1 LRCQVYIPPQVPN
14 GVSLKLSPGQILPR
28 DFNDRRRI
36 IRPARLQN
44 SQLQRELPVN
54 ISPDPQIFSRP
65 LPIADYQPSSQV
77 ETRSL
82 QREPL
87 ISRRQSQAQPLQSI
101 LVESRTYDDRPA
113 LSSQAS
119 SLPPP
124 LPTPHPA
131 LSSDTR
137 PNLNTETLIA
147 RNQWPPM
154 TSLSL
159 TLSAPSTQAQLHNP
173 APNPVIDDSS
183 LNIGMAM
190 LEPELPV
197 VDVTLISPPEIYL
210 HIEVPDKVQEF
221 DPYDPIHRKNEHS
234 RTPSPLDSTPQ
245 DNSREPSPESL
256 LRAADL
262 QDPPKAHEIL
272 IVSAERPISQAP
284 PPYSSIPAES
294 EIRHQPSPARQVS
307 GISQAQSR
315 IHTPEPTPSIK
326 SNGPARSD
334 KSGQSSHGFRGS
346 HDSLPSENPSVIQPQ
361 RQESPQDT
369 QPKLPTRPE
378 RNRVQPQPLAPSN
391 QDRER
396 DGKSTNYSI
405 STHSSG
411 QNRRSLQPPPHRHL
425 PKRLVMPAPLNN
437 NGVILS
443 SQQRIY
449 QPPPPAARFPQ
460 QMQVQF
466 RPQSQEYLSPSDP
479 LLLPPILGNSR
490 PLEPQITASRKLK
503 KRVSL
508 ITPSS
513 DSTPPI
519 ITTVSFA
526 PPVIGFQ
533 PHEKV
538 TRHSKSEKVPK
549 RVLSKRRTDL

>member
-1 LRCQVYIPPQVPN
+1 LQCQVYIPPQVPT

-28 DFNDRRRI
+28 DFNDRRRV
-36 IRPARLQN
+36 IRPPRLQN
-44 SQLQRELPVN
+44 SQLQRELSVN
-54 ISPDPQIFSRP
+54 LSLDPQIFSSSP
-65 LPIADYQPSSQV
+65 PIADYQPSSQV

-82 QREPL
+82 QPEPL
-87 ISRRQSQAQPLQSI
+87 VTRRQSQAQPPQSI
-101 LVESRTYDDRPA
+101 LVESRTHDDRPA

-137 PNLNTETLIA
+137 PNPDTDTLIA

-159 TLSAPSTQAQLHNP
+159 TLSAPSTQTQFHNP
-173 APNPVIDDSS
+173 APNPLVIDDSS
-183 LNIGMAM
+183 FNIGMAM
-190 LEPELPV
+190 LEQELP
-197 VDVTLISPPEIYL
+197 VTLISPPEIYL
-210 HIEVPDKVQEF
+210 HTEVPDDVQDF
-221 DPYDPIHRKNEHS
+221 DPYDPFHMRNGHS
-234 RTPSPLDSTPQ
+234 RTPSPSDSTPQ
-245 DNSREPSPESL
+245 DNSRESL
-256 LRAADL
+256 PRTADQGI
-262 QDPPKAHEIL
+262 QDAPKAHEIL

-284 PPYSSIPAES
+284 PPYSSTPAES
-294 EIRHQPSPARQVS
+294 EIRHQPSQAHQVS

-334 KSGQSSHGFRGS
+334 ESGQSSYGFRGS
-346 HDSLPSENPSVIQPQ
+346 HDNLTCENTSIIQPQ

-369 QPKLPTRPE
+369 QLMLPTRQE
-378 RNRVQPQPLAPSN
+378 RDRVQPQPLAPSN

-396 DGKSTNYSI
+396 DGKSTHHSI

-437 NGVILS
+437 NGVVLS
-443 SQQRIY
+443 SQHRVY
-449 QPPPPAARFPQ
+449 QPPPAARFPQ

-508 ITPSS
+508 ITPPS

-533 PHEKV
+533 PHEKM
-538 TRHSKSEKVPK
+538 TMHSKSEKVPK